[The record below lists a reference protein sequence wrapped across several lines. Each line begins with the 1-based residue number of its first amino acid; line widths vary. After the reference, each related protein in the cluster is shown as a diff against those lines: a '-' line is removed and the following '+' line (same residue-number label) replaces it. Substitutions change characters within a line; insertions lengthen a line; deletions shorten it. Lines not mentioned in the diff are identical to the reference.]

1 MAYCTAADVKVYVGS
16 TVSDADLGYMIADAD
31 KKIEKRFARLKI
43 AVDTDTAK
51 QASILLVR
59 AGVATRF
66 HLTGENPTGYSS
78 GDYQQSG
85 SVDTLGA
92 AKYFEEQA
100 WQVIADYAKSL
111 QGTEED
117 DEASVTRCDAVMDDF
132 KLDQTDNP
140 SFFVEDS

>member
-1 MAYCTAADVKVYVGS
+1 MAYCTAAQVKVYVGS

-31 KKIEKRFARLKI
+31 KRIVKRFAKLQI
-43 AVDTDTAK
+43 AVDTDTAE

-59 AGVATRF
+59 SAIAMRF
-66 HLTGENPTGYSS
+66 HITGENPTGYSS

-92 AKYFEEQA
+92 AKLFEDQA

-111 QGTEED
+111 QGAEEF
-117 DEASVTRCDAVMDDF
+117 DEADVTRCDAVMGDF

-140 SFFVEDS
+140 TFFVEDA